1 MGDVSVLSVS
11 WKGMGR
17 AVAQNASGCAAGFIN
32 SSSLWDFFFAWE
44 GVGWRGGWG
53 HFSARLCVQHQGK
66 IPEFNQEVD
75 R

>member
-1 MGDVSVLSVS
+1 MHQVVLL
-11 WKGMGR
+11 
-17 AVAQNASGCAAGFIN
+17 ASLIHLVCGIFFSAG
-32 SSSLWDFFFAWE
+32 E
-44 GVGWRGGWG
+44 EVEWRGGWG